1 MKVSFVTTAIG
12 MRDGARAWDLPTFV
26 RECQVAEDAGFVAAY
41 TGERRGRGPAS
52 GETGVLYNPDLLC
65 MYGLSHTSSMIFGT
79 HITLLPLHHPVRVA
93 QDAAIVNA
101 MYPGRYRLGIGAGYT
116 EDDFRAFGVP
126 LSERAERM
134 RVGLEAINA
143 FRHGRPYT
151 LTGPYQGEV
160 PELDPAIPGDPVEV
174 YVGAWSRAGV
184 RRAARYG
191 DGYYTGP
198 IRTVTAEAELAEL
211 YRAEC
216 AKLGKTPRVV
226 LMREAGIALTDE
238 AAVAMHGDFLLRY
251 SKLYFSRGG
260 TYEEKYEPWVNQ
272 VSGVDEIT
280 LDMTRPD
287 RYLCGSVDTWLETIE
302 SWKKI
307 IDPDELMIRL
317 RYFYGPDPEKV
328 MDELR
333 LVGKHVI
340 PVV

>member
-12 MRDGARAWDLPTFV
+12 MNNGARAWDLPTFV

-101 MYPGRYRLGIGAGYT
+101 MYPGRYRLGVGAGYT
-116 EDDFRAFGVP
+116 TDDFRAFGVP

-134 RVGLEAINA
+134 RIGLEAINA
-143 FRHGRPYT
+143 FRFGKPYE
-151 LTGPYQGEV
+151 LGAPYRGEV

-174 YVGAWSRAGV
+174 YVGAWSLPGV
-184 RRAARYG
+184 RRAARYA
-191 DGYYTGP
+191 DGWYTGP
-198 IRTVTAEAELAEL
+198 IRTVTAEAELAEH

-216 AKLGKTPRVV
+216 RRFGKTPRVV
-226 LMREAGIALTDE
+226 LMREAGIAVTDQ
-238 AAVAMHGDFLLRY
+238 AARELHDEFLLRY
-251 SKLYFSRGG
+251 SKLYYSRGG
-260 TYEEKYEPWVNQ
+260 TYEERYEPWVTKI
-272 VSGVDEIT
+272 SGVDEIT
-280 LDMTRPD
+280 VDMTMPD
-287 RYLCGSVDTWLETIE
+287 RYLCGSVDTWLETVE
-302 SWKKI
+302 SWKQI
-307 IDPDELMIRL
+307 INPDELMIRL
-317 RYFYGPDPEKV
+317 RYFYGPDPELI

-333 LVGKHVI
+333 LIGREII
-340 PVV
+340 PYV